1 MIILDTTVL
10 AYAVGTEHPLRDP
23 CREIVRAI
31 QAGVVAATTT
41 IEVIQEF
48 AHVRAR
54 RHGRRDASI
63 LAHEYAGLLQPLIAL
78 DELDLK
84 RGLELFEEHPQVGAF
99 DALLASA
106 ATRRGVRALVSADSA
121 FAGIPGLVALNPATE
136 LARIVPA
143 TP

>member
-1 MIILDTTVL
+1 
-10 AYAVGTEHPLRDP
+10 
-23 CREIVRAI
+23 
-31 QAGVVAATTT
+31 
-41 IEVIQEF
+41 
-48 AHVRAR
+48 
-54 RHGRRDASI
+54 
-63 LAHEYAGLLQPLIAL
+63 
-78 DELDLK
+78 
-84 RGLELFEEHPQVGAF
+84 VGAF